1 MDKKNKRP
9 PRQAMQWL
17 LQIRTECFHL
27 CPSIH
32 QGMSAFPVISTIHG
46 AFISVPLSAYN
57 QTNTRL
63 GVWKIKTAVMK
74 GLSEEQVRVSREAH
88 GRNVLSQKKRKGFIR
103 QFVGNLGDPII
114 KVLLCALGIHILL
127 MFRQADWV
135 ETVGIAVSVFLATLI
150 STVSEYGS
158 EAAFAKLSE
167 SCRSGLCRVRRGG
180 QVRQVASEDIVVG
193 DVVLLQ
199 AGEMIPADGR
209 LLSGEL
215 RVDQSSMTGES
226 KPMQK
231 RAGTGGER
239 TPQNPALVFGGCTVL
254 KGEGEMLVESVGD
267 ATFLGGISGEVQ
279 TEVRDSPLKVR
290 LGTLAKQISRLGYTA
305 AFLVAAV
312 YLIHAFVLDAGFD
325 TEVILHRL
333 HDWQFVLEQ
342 LFRAV
347 TLGLSVVVMAVP
359 EGLPMMVAVVLSSNV
374 RRMVRDNVLVRKPA
388 GIEAAGS
395 MNILFTDK
403 TGTLTHGKMRAT
415 ALHLGS
421 GEELTLPLLGKG
433 TLQTLYACGC
443 LGNTSAMAEM
453 DEGSG
458 HMRAVGG
465 NATDRALFES
475 VPAGHKDQ
483 PALPDASWKLPFES
497 ERKYAA
503 AMLGSE
509 VHVKGA
515 PERILPHVHRM
526 LDKNGREM
534 RADLPALR
542 ELTAKL
548 AAGGKRVLALAYT
561 REPGT
566 QAGYASGSFGALVLI
581 GFVTLEDGLRKEAP
595 RAVSDLRGA
604 GVQVVMI
611 TGDGKATA
619 EQIARKSGILGG
631 GVDVVLDGAELA
643 AMSDGQ
649 VKEILPRLGVV
660 ARALPADKSRLV
672 RLAQE
677 RDLVVGMTGDGINDA
692 PALRRADVGFAMGDG
707 TQVAREAGD
716 IILLDN
722 NLASV
727 VNAVLYGR
735 TVFKS
740 IRKFIVLQ
748 LTMNF
753 CAVGV
758 SMICPFLGYDAPV
771 TVVQMLWIN
780 MIMDTLGGLAFAGEA
795 PRAFY
800 LKEPPKRR
808 DEPILNGYMIF
819 QILWQGLATVGVCLS
834 VLVMPAITDRFRA
847 APDNIYLLTAFFAL
861 FIFMSVCNC
870 FNARTDRLRLL
881 AGIGKNPGFIG
892 IMLAV
897 TVIQIVFVYLGGSVL
912 RTAPLTPAELSF
924 TFSLALLAIP
934 TELLRK
940 IVWRLCGKKTGY

>member
-1 MDKKNKRP
+1 VRRAGASTRP
-9 PRQAMQWL
+9 RV
-17 LQIRTECFHL
+17 IRVLHVAFR
-27 CPSIH
+27 
-32 QGMSAFPVISTIHG
+32 MSC
-46 AFISVPLSAYN
+46 PLSAYN
-57 QTNTRL
+57 QTNMRL
-63 GVWKIKTAVMK
+63 GVWKIKTAVMQ
-74 GLSEEQVRVSREAH
+74 GLSEQQVRASRAAH
-88 GRNVLSQKKRKGFIR
+88 GQNVLSKKKKKGFIR

-127 MFRQADWV
+127 MFRQADWL
-135 ETVGIAVSVFLATLI
+135 ETVGIAISVFLATLI
-150 STVSEYGS
+150 STLSEYGS
-158 EAAFAKLSE
+158 EAAFARLSE
-167 SCRSGLCRVRRGG
+167 SCGAGDCRVRRDGRV
-180 QVRQVASEDIVVG
+180 QVIASGEIVVG
-193 DVVLLQ
+193 DVVLLS
-199 AGEMIPADGR
+199 AGDMIPADGR

-215 RVDQSSMTGES
+215 SVDQSSMTGES
-226 KPMQK
+226 KPARK
-231 RAGTGGER
+231 RHGAGGER
-239 TPQNPALVFGGCTVL
+239 TPQSAAYVFGGCTVL
-254 KGEGEMLVESVGD
+254 KGEGEVLIEAVGD

-279 TEVRDSPLKVR
+279 SEVRDSPLKLR
-290 LGTLAKQISRLGYTA
+290 LGKLAGQISKLGYA
-305 AFLVAAV
+305 AAVLVAVV
-312 YLIHAFVLDAGFD
+312 YLINAFVLDAGFD
-325 TEVILHRL
+325 AEIIVHRL
-333 HDWQFVLEQ
+333 RDWQFVLENV
-342 LFRAV
+342 FRAL
-347 TLGLSVVVMAVP
+347 TLGLSVTVMAVP
-359 EGLPMMVAVVLSSNV
+359 EGLPMMIAVVLSSNV
-374 RRMVRDNVLVRKPA
+374 KRMVRDNVLVRKPA

-403 TGTLTHGKMRAT
+403 TGTLTHGKMHAT

-421 GEELTLPLLGKG
+421 GEVLSLPLVRSCA
-433 TLQTLYACGC
+433 LQSAYARSC
-443 LGNTSAMAEM
+443 LGNTSAMPEQDART
-453 DEGSG
+453 GRV
-458 HMRAVGG
+458 RAVGG

-475 VPAGHKDQ
+475 ALADRKSLPSLPAV
-483 PALPDASWKLPFES
+483 AWKLPFES

-503 AMLGSE
+503 AMCSGE

-515 PERILPHVHRM
+515 PERILAHVRYV
-526 LDKNGREM
+526 LDRDGKQV
-534 RADLPALR
+534 RADLAALQQQVS
-542 ELTAKL
+542 ELS
-548 AAGGKRVLALAYT
+548 AGGKRVLALAYT

-566 QAGYASGSFGALVLI
+566 QAGYAAGAFGSLVLI
-581 GFVTLEDGLRKEAP
+581 GFVTLEDGIRKEAP
-595 RAVSDLRGA
+595 KAVAQLRGA

-611 TGDGKATA
+611 TGDGKVTA
-619 EQIARKSGILGG
+619 EKIAQGCGILGD

-677 RDLVVGMTGDGINDA
+677 MQLVVGMTGDGINDA
-692 PALRRADVGFAMGDG
+692 PALRASDVGFAMGDG

-758 SMICPFLGYDAPV
+758 SMIGPFLGFDSPV

-819 QILWQGLATVGVCLS
+819 QIIWQGLATVGVCLS
-834 VLVMPAITDRFRA
+834 MLIVPAITGRFRA
-847 APDNIYLLTAFFAL
+847 APDDIYLLTAFFAL

-870 FNARTDRLRLL
+870 FGARTDRLNLF

-897 TVIQIVFVYLGGSVL
+897 TVIQIAFVYLGGSVL
-912 RTAPLTPAELSF
+912 RTAPLTPAELTF
-924 TFSLALLAIP
+924 TFSLALLAVP
-934 TELLRK
+934 TEILRK
-940 IVWRLCGKKTGY
+940 ILWRLCGKKSGY

>member
-1 MDKKNKRP
+1 MIP
-9 PRQAMQWL
+9 HV
-17 LQIRTECFHL
+17 T
-27 CPSIH
+27 
-32 QGMSAFPVISTIHG
+32 
-46 AFISVPLSAYN
+46 PLVRIYSN
-57 QTNTRL
+57 ENDL
-63 GVWKIKTAVMK
+63 GVVDIRATVMQ
-74 GLSEEQVRVSREAH
+74 GLNEAQVAASREAH
-88 GRNVLSQKKRKGFIR
+88 GENVLSRKKKKGFIR

-127 MFRQADWV
+127 MFRQADWF

-167 SCRSGLCRVRRGG
+167 SCSAGACRVRRAGK
-180 QVRQVASEDIVVG
+180 VRQVSAAEIVVG

-199 AGEMIPADGR
+199 AGDMIPADGR
-209 LLSGEL
+209 MLTGSL
-215 RVDQSSMTGES
+215 RVDQSGMTGES
-226 KPMQK
+226 AAVQK
-231 RAGTGGER
+231 CPGGGER
-239 TPQNPALVFGGCTVL
+239 TPHNGAFVFGGCTVL
-254 KGEGEMLVESVGD
+254 QGEGEMLVEAVGD
-267 ATFLGGISGEVQ
+267 ATFLGGISSEVQ
-279 TEVRDSPLKVR
+279 SEVRDSPLKVR
-290 LGTLAKQISRLGYTA
+290 LGKLAGQISKLGYA
-305 AFLVAAV
+305 AAVLVALV
-312 YLIHAFVLDAGFD
+312 YLINAFVLDAGFD
-325 TEVILHRL
+325 GEIIVNRL
-333 HDWQFVLEQ
+333 RDWQFVLEH
-342 LFRAV
+342 LFRAL

-359 EGLPMMVAVVLSSNV
+359 EGLPMMIAVVLSSNV
-374 RRMVRDNVLVRKPA
+374 KRMVRDNVLVRKPA

-415 ALHLGS
+415 TLQLGT
-421 GEELTLPLLGKG
+421 GETLGLPLSGRGALAG
-433 TLQTLYACGC
+433 LYRRAC
-443 LGNTSAMAEM
+443 LGNTSADAEQ
-453 DEGSG
+453 DASTGRV
-458 HMRAVGG
+458 RAVGG
-465 NATDRALFES
+465 NATDRALYES
-475 VPAGHKDQ
+475 ALIDSK
-483 PALPDASWKLPFES
+483 ALPNAPERTVWRIPFES

-503 AMLGSE
+503 AMVGGA

-515 PERILPHVHRM
+515 PERILPYVTRV
-526 LDKNGREM
+526 LDAQGREVS
-534 RADLPALR
+534 ADTATLRTLAQNPAS
-542 ELTAKL
+542 E
-548 AAGGKRVLALAYT
+548 GKRVVALAYC
-561 REPGT
+561 REGGA
-566 QAGYASGSFGALVLI
+566 QEKYAAGAFGALVLI
-581 GFVTLEDGLRKEAP
+581 GFVILEDGLRQEAP

-611 TGDGKATA
+611 TGDGKQTA
-619 EQIARKSGILGG
+619 EKIARACGILGG
-631 GVDVVLDGAELA
+631 GVDVVLEGSELA
-643 AMSDGQ
+643 AMSDDK
-649 VKEILPRLGVV
+649 VRALLPRLGVV
-660 ARALPADKSRLV
+660 ARAMPADKSRLV

-677 RDLVVGMTGDGINDA
+677 LDLVVGMTGDGINDA
-692 PALRRADVGFAMGDG
+692 PALRASDVGFTMGDG

-758 SMICPFLGYDAPV
+758 SMLGPFLGFDAPV

-795 PRAFY
+795 PRKFY
-800 LKEPPKRR
+800 LKEAPKRR

-819 QILWQGLATVGVCLS
+819 QIIWQGLATVGVCLCM
-834 VLVMPAITDRFRA
+834 LVVPAITGRFRA
-847 APDNIYLLTAFFAL
+847 APDDIYLLTAFFAL

-870 FNARTDRLRLL
+870 FGARTDRLRLF

-897 TVIQIVFVYLGGSVL
+897 TAIQIAFVYVGGSVL
-912 RTAPLTPAELSF
+912 RTAPLTPAELGF
-924 TFSLALLAIP
+924 TFSLALLAVP

-940 IVWRLCGKKTGY
+940 IIWRLCGKKTGY

>member
-1 MDKKNKRP
+1 MTDIK
-9 PRQAMQWL
+9 ATV
-17 LQIRTECFHL
+17 LQ
-27 CPSIH
+27 
-32 QGMSAFPVISTIHG
+32 
-46 AFISVPLSAYN
+46 
-57 QTNTRL
+57 
-63 GVWKIKTAVMK
+63 
-74 GLSEEQVRVSREAH
+74 GLSESEVRAARQVH
-88 GRNVLSQKKRKGFIR
+88 GANVLSQKKRKGFIR
-103 QFVGNLGDPII
+103 QFIGNLGDPII

-127 MFRQADWV
+127 MFRQADWL

-158 EAAFAKLSE
+158 EAAFARLSE
-167 SCRSGLCRVRRGG
+167 SCRAGLCRVRRAGE
-180 QVRQVASEDIVVG
+180 VRQIGSDEVVVG

-209 LLSGEL
+209 MLCGEL

-226 KPMQK
+226 KPAAK
-231 RAGTGGER
+231 RAGQSKQR
-239 TPQNPALVFGGCTVL
+239 TPQSQAYVFGGCTVL
-254 KGEGEMLVESVGD
+254 QGEGEMLVEAVGD
-267 ATFLGGISGEVQ
+267 ATFLGGISEQVQ

-290 LGTLAKQISRLGYTA
+290 LGKLAGQISRLGYA
-305 AFLVAAV
+305 AAVLVGVV
-312 YLIHAFVLDAGFD
+312 YLINAFVLDAGFD
-325 TEVILHRL
+325 RVEIMARL
-333 HDWQFVLEQ
+333 RDWTFVLEH
-342 LFRAV
+342 LFRAL
-347 TLGLSVVVMAVP
+347 TLGLSVTVMAVP
-359 EGLPMMVAVVLSSNV
+359 EGLPMMIAVVLSSNV
-374 RRMVRDNVLVRKPA
+374 KRMVRDNVLVRKPA

-415 ALHLGS
+415 ALYLGT
-421 GEELTLPLLGKG
+421 GEKLSLPLAKKG
-433 TLQTLYACGC
+433 ALQGLFARSC
-443 LGNTSAMAEM
+443 LGNTSAAAQK
-453 DEGSG
+453 DTSTG
-458 HMRAVGG
+458 RIYAIGG

-475 VPAGHKDQ
+475 AMED
-483 PALPDASWKLPFES
+483 AENLPSGMPVSWKLAFES

-503 AMLGSE
+503 AMMENTVYL
-509 VHVKGA
+509 KGA
-515 PERILPHVHRM
+515 PERILPFVSRI
-526 LDKNGREM
+526 LDRNGKEI
-534 RADLPALR
+534 RADASALR
-542 ELTAKL
+542 SLSQKL
-548 AAGGKRVLALAYT
+548 ASGGGRVLALAYCKQGGGK
-561 REPGT
+561 E
-566 QAGYASGSFGALVLI
+566 QYAAGAFGELILI
-581 GFVTLEDGLRKEAP
+581 GFALLEDGLRKEAP
-595 RAVSDLRGA
+595 RAVANLRGA

-611 TGDGKATA
+611 TGDGKQTA
-619 EQIARKSGILGG
+619 EQIAKSCGILGN
-631 GVDVVLDGAELA
+631 GVDLVLDGAELA
-643 AMSDGQ
+643 AMEDDR
-649 VKEILPRLGVV
+649 VRELLPRIGVV

-677 RDLVVGMTGDGINDA
+677 RGLVVGMTGDGINDA
-692 PALRRADVGFAMGDG
+692 PALRASDVGFAMGDG

-758 SMICPFLGYDAPV
+758 SMIGPFLGFDAPV

-800 LKEPPKRR
+800 MKEPPKRR
-808 DEPILNGYMIF
+808 DEPILNGYMVF

-834 VLVMPAITDRFRA
+834 LLMVPALTGKFRA

-870 FNARTDRLRLL
+870 FGARTDRLRLL

-897 TVIQIVFVYLGGSVL
+897 TVIQIAFVYLGGSVL
-912 RTAPLTPAELSF
+912 RTAPLTPTELGV
-924 TFSLALLAIP
+924 TFALALLAIP

-940 IVWRLCGKKTGY
+940 IIWRLCGKKSGY

>member
-1 MDKKNKRP
+1 MK
-9 PRQAMQWL
+9 A
-17 LQIRTECFHL
+17 
-27 CPSIH
+27 
-32 QGMSAFPVISTIHG
+32 
-46 AFISVPLSAYN
+46 
-57 QTNTRL
+57 
-63 GVWKIKTAVMK
+63 AVMQ
-74 GLSEEQVRVSREAH
+74 GLTEEQVDAARKAY
-88 GRNVLSQKKRKGFIR
+88 GANVLSQKKRKGFIR

-114 KVLLCALGIHILL
+114 KVLLCALGIHVIL
-127 MFRQADWV
+127 MFRQADWF
-135 ETVGIAVSVFLATLI
+135 ETVGIAISVFLATLI
-150 STVSEYGS
+150 STLSEYGS

-167 SCRSGLCRVRRGG
+167 SCRMGECRVRRDGH
-180 QVRQVASEDIVVG
+180 VRQISADDIVVG

-209 LLSGEL
+209 LLWGTLS
-215 RVDQSSMTGES
+215 VDQSSMTGES
-226 KPMQK
+226 AAMQK
-231 RAGTGGER
+231 RPGHGGEHI
-239 TPQNPALVFGGCTVL
+239 PQNPACVFGGCTVL
-254 KGEGEMLVESVGD
+254 QGEGEMLVEAVGD

-290 LGTLAKQISRLGYTA
+290 LGKLAQQISRMGYTA
-305 AFLVAAV
+305 AVLVAVV

-325 TEVILHRL
+325 AEIMMHRL
-333 HDWQFVLEQ
+333 RDWQFVLEQ
-342 LFRAV
+342 LFRAL

-374 RRMVRDNVLVRKPA
+374 KRMIRDHVLVRKPA

-403 TGTLTHGKMRAT
+403 TGTLTYGKMRAT
-415 ALHLGS
+415 ALHLGT
-421 GEELTLPLLGKG
+421 GEVLTLPLLRKG
-433 TLQTLYACGC
+433 ELSDVYACAC
-443 LGNTSAMAEM
+443 LCNTSAMAER
-453 DEGSG
+453 DAKDGSV
-458 HMRAVGG
+458 RAIGG

-475 VPAGHKDQ
+475 
-483 PALPDASWKLPFES
+483 ALSDGKKLPTVGAAAWKLPFES

-503 AMLGSE
+503 AMCDGQ
-509 VHVKGA
+509 VHLKGA
-515 PERILPHVHRM
+515 PERILPFVRRV
-526 LDKNGREM
+526 LDKNGREVA
-534 RADLPALR
+534 ADSAALQTLSR
-542 ELTAKL
+542 DL
-548 AAGGKRVLALAYT
+548 AAKGKRVLALAFC
-561 REPGT
+561 REKGT
-566 QAGYASGSFGALVLI
+566 EAQYAAGDFGPLVLI
-581 GFVTLEDGLRKEAP
+581 GLAVLEDGLRKEAP
-595 RAVSDLRGA
+595 KAVAELRGA

-611 TGDGKATA
+611 TGDGKQTA
-619 EQIARKSGILGG
+619 ERIARACGILGS
-631 GVDVVLDGAELA
+631 GVDTVLDGTELA
-643 AMSDGQ
+643 AMSDE
-649 VKEILPRLGVV
+649 VLRELLPRIGVV
-660 ARALPADKSRLV
+660 ARALPSDKSRLV

-692 PALRRADVGFAMGDG
+692 PALRKADVGFAMGDG

-795 PRAFY
+795 PKAFY
-800 LKEPPKRR
+800 MKEPPKRR

-819 QILWQGLATVGVCLS
+819 QIFWQGLATVVVCLS
-834 VLVMPAITDRFRA
+834 LLIMPAITGRFRP

-912 RTAPLTPAELSF
+912 RTAPLTLSELGF

>member
-1 MDKKNKRP
+1 MRASRK
-9 PRQAMQWL
+9 
-17 LQIRTECFHL
+17 E
-27 CPSIH
+27 
-32 QGMSAFPVISTIHG
+32 HG
-46 AFISVPLSAYN
+46 ANL
-57 QTNTRL
+57 
-63 GVWKIKTAVMK
+63 
-74 GLSEEQVRVSREAH
+74 
-88 GRNVLSQKKRKGFIR
+88 LSQKKRKGFIR

-114 KVLLCALGIHILL
+114 KVLLCALGIHVIL
-127 MFRQADWV
+127 MFRQADWF
-135 ETVGIAVSVFLATLI
+135 ETVGIAISVFLATLI
-150 STVSEYGS
+150 STLSEYGS

-167 SCRSGLCRVRRGG
+167 SCRAGDCRVRREG
-180 QVRQVASEDIVVG
+180 QVRQVSADEIVVG

-209 LLSGEL
+209 MLVGTLT
-215 RVDQSSMTGES
+215 VDQSSMTGES
-226 KPMQK
+226 AAVCK
-231 RAGTGGER
+231 RPGAVGDA
-239 TPQNPALVFGGCTVL
+239 TPQDSACVFGGCTVL
-254 KGEGEMLVESVGD
+254 KGEAEMLVEAVGD
-267 ATFLGGISGEVQ
+267 ATFLGGISEQVQ

-290 LGTLAKQISRLGYTA
+290 LGKLAGQISRLGYTA
-305 AFLVAAV
+305 AVLVAAV
-312 YLIHAFVLDAGFD
+312 YLINAFVLDAGFD
-325 TEVILHRL
+325 GEVILHRL
-333 HDWQFVLEQ
+333 GDWQFVLEQ
-342 LFRAV
+342 VFRAV

-374 RRMVRDNVLVRKPA
+374 KRMIKDNVLVRKPA

-415 ALHLGS
+415 SLYLGT
-421 GEELTLPLLGKG
+421 GEVLSLPLAHGA
-433 TLQTLYACGC
+433 LQSIYATGC
-443 LGNTSAMAEM
+443 LCNSSAMAER
-453 DEGSG
+453 DAKTGRV
-458 HMRAVGG
+458 RAIGG

-475 VPAGHKDQ
+475 ALTDKKSLPATR
-483 PALPDASWKLPFES
+483 AAAWKLPFES

-503 AMLGSE
+503 AMCDGQ
-509 VHVKGA
+509 VQIKGA
-515 PERILPHVHRM
+515 PERILPRVRRM
-526 LDKNGREM
+526 LDKNGREVA
-534 RADLPALR
+534 ADHAALQA
-542 ELTAKL
+542 LSQKL
-548 AAGGKRVLALAYT
+548 AAGGKRVLALAYC
-561 REPGT
+561 REKGT
-566 QAGYASGSFGALVLI
+566 EAQYASGDFGPLVLI
-581 GFVTLEDGLRKEAP
+581 GFVCLEDGLRKEAP
-595 RAVSDLRGA
+595 AAVAALRGA

-611 TGDGKATA
+611 TGDGKQTA
-619 EQIARKSGILGG
+619 GQIARECGILGG
-631 GVDVVLDGAELA
+631 GVDTVLEGAELA
-643 AMSDGQ
+643 GMSDDALRAL
-649 VKEILPRLGVV
+649 LPRIGVV

-672 RLAQE
+672 RLAQQ

-692 PALRRADVGFAMGDG
+692 PALRASDVGFAMGDG

-727 VNAVLYGR
+727 VHALLYGR

-758 SMICPFLGYDAPV
+758 SMLGPFLGFDAPV

-819 QILWQGLATVGVCLS
+819 QIIWQGLATIGVCLAL
-834 VLVMPAITDRFRA
+834 LVVPAITGRFRS
-847 APDNIYLLTAFFAL
+847 APDDIYLLTAFFAL

-870 FNARTDRLRLL
+870 FGSRTDRLRLL
-881 AGIGKNPGFIG
+881 SGIGKNPGFIG

-897 TVIQIVFVYLGGSVL
+897 TVIQLVFVYLGGSVL
-912 RTAPLTPAELSF
+912 RTAPLTPAELGF

-940 IVWRLCGKKTGY
+940 IIWRLCGKKTGY